1 MAYVLGFIIAD
12 GCVIKNK
19 RGACFL
25 EISSIDK
32 EIIYKIKKALFTN
45 LAIGINKS
53 KNENYSRRYRLQIGS
68 KKIFK
73 NLLNLG
79 IYPRKSKTIKLPVL
93 PDKYFSHFLRGYFDG
108 DGCVNICKFKR
119 KDRKSFSYVL
129 TSVFTSGSRNILVEI
144 KNKLQELEVIKGGSF
159 FYNQGYRL
167 SFSINDS
174 LGLYGFMYR
183 NLKNNLYLNRKKSVF
198 EKYLTSRK

>member
-1 MAYVLGFIIAD
+1 MPIFKTKNENFFKNWGSDMAYVLGFIIAD

-25 EISSIDK
+25 EISS
-32 EIIYKIKKALFTN
+32 
-45 LAIGINKS
+45 
-53 KNENYSRRYRLQIGS
+53 NENYSRRYRLQIGS